1 MLNGLITLIFSD
13 LEPRHLELG
22 AFSGNTLVHAEQRQQ
37 RFCRT
42 DLYEVV
48 TVKTKRLPIIRRA
61 VAKLWRQIL
70 LLPSNTFVDVDR
82 SLEDKRN
89 IQFAVVVIKL
99 SSVRLHCPQIKEQP
113 HRTQATRIGG
123 PVPFLDHIV
132 GRDFHP
138 DNRDA
143 IAGGSSRYN
152 VRLRPMSVGAK
163 QIPKALL

>member
-22 AFSGNTLVHAEQRQQ
+22 AFSGNTLVHAERQQ

-42 DLYEVV
+42 DLSEVV

-82 SLEDKRN
+82 SFEDKRN
-89 IQFAVVVIKL
+89 VQFAIVVIKL
-99 SSVRLHCPQIKEQP
+99 SSVRQHCPQIKEQ
-113 HRTQATRIGG
+113 RRRAQ
-123 PVPFLDHIV
+123 
-132 GRDFHP
+132 
-138 DNRDA
+138 
-143 IAGGSSRYN
+143 
-152 VRLRPMSVGAK
+152 
-163 QIPKALL
+163 